1 MDVSKRY
8 SIISNRKSFIED
20 GFTVTITL
28 KGIVQKVSF
37 QSSVTVDH
45 VKFEILKQFYPS
57 SEQSYEYFL
66 AINKTEILQ
75 IEFVRFIFAHEAI
88 QKSLLI
94 KKSIEVYLIPKSKE
108 IIARKCKADIIKKQL
123 GTYVGVKQ
131 IPSPTLNSKPP
142 PSVPPRRTNSQT
154 NIQKVLANSNNN
166 NNNIN
171 NNNNTTTTTTTS
183 NNNVSASPS
192 SASITSTAG
201 VTISK
206 STSTS
211 SLVLVS
217 PTTTTTT
224 NKTAASPSSSSISQD
239 GSSLTFSQED
249 VSTEILKLQLQQQ
262 LMLLEDEELTYQS
275 LLVSTESDDEG
286 DTNNLLGIGSGGG
299 KTAVEL
305 DSIFSLSPQSATS
318 PPLSPPSPNPTR
330 TKPAVPPRS
339 FNSLDESE
347 TLTFKKEPILPKSSN
362 ESLLGSVPN
371 EQKNDKSPLKSTE
384 PTISTVQQ
392 PIVEQQQQQQ
402 LLQQQQQQ
410 QQQEEVIESQHWS
423 NYLSMKPLK
432 PTLNEIPI
440 QVQVKDNYFI
450 MGCNKNFTSSEF
462 KSYLVSNLESMI
474 QAIKVG
480 TFATNDISSETIAFK
495 KNAVICDLFTD
506 SIQQRPTSIPS
517 LIVLKPGMQDLFKGN
532 SRAFIGSPIVNS
544 NNNSV
549 NNNSIN
555 NSNSSIN
562 NSLDGFKLSTSLQT
576 PSVNLSL
583 LHNNIQNLIS
593 NNGNSGPS
601 SINSNSS
608 SGSNNGNITNYSSS
622 IGNEYKQP
630 ISGSLIFS
638 NNKTLGRNANFSLGE
653 QRDNNAKLR
662 QQKKKLTAI
671 QISSLLGEPLNWSN
685 TENEIKYFRNLAE
698 QIFDFQTLD
707 ERDRVKI
714 TIAPVT
720 NAHPDP
726 LLPSTFRVRFY
737 LPPDNH
743 STTINVMSS
752 DTVTNL
758 IEKVI
763 AKHNNST
770 KLISSDHTPSDYVI
784 RITGTSDHVLK
795 TDELVTNLIV
805 VRNRLQRKKDIKFS
819 LVHKTSLP
827 KIYIDGHSPEI
838 CTLKNNNNNNN
849 NNINN
854 NNNNNINNNN
864 NSENGNI
871 QQPYG
876 SPVNILQFPISPRSE
891 NNVNSNNNN
900 NYNNYNNYNNNNNSN
915 RGNNSNRSILLYEI
929 NRPFEIRI
937 ICLENLVLPLF
948 QKYLG
953 SESNN
958 FNDVKLTIM
967 VELCHGEDVLTEPM
981 ETVIK
986 LGSNPLWCEWLRSA
1000 LLMSNIPRASKLC
1013 FTAYAQQGDK
1023 QQAKVSIGWADLQLI
1038 DYHSQLLSGVISLIL
1053 WPGARTDIPDFNV
1066 PSPSLVIEFCQFPFP
1081 VVFPKPEM
1089 MERTEIR
1096 DYVESRKED
1105 TERLEE
1111 LTRKDSLYVLT
1122 ETDKKFIWLYRM
1134 HLQKIPSSLP
1144 KVLQS
1149 LNWNNPQEVKE
1160 AHRLLSIWSTLSPL
1174 EALEL
1179 LDSKFADEL
1188 VREYAVNCLHSLA
1201 DSELALYLLQLV
1213 QSLKHEPYHNS
1224 ALCRFLIRRAL
1235 NNRAVIGHPFFW
1247 HLEAEMHNPKIS
1259 ERYSL
1264 VLETFLKGCGNQRHE
1279 FVKQM
1284 EVVTKLQTIAKLVK
1298 EASPNKRKNLLHEE
1312 LNKMSWPNTFHLPIS
1327 PSTETCGVIV
1337 SECRWLDSF
1346 TVPLYLVF
1354 QNVDPVGEPIAVI
1367 FKNGDDLRQDIL
1379 TLQMISVMDN
1389 IWKQNGLDLHLSIY
1403 NVTAINEDTGFIE
1416 VVPDSDTTANIQKA
1430 AGGVTAAFTKTPLSN
1445 WLRERNQSDPDYE
1458 YAVGNFTHSLAGYC
1472 VATFI
1477 LGISDRHNDNIMVS
1491 KSGHLFHID
1500 FAHFLGNIMKFHGY
1514 KREKAPFV
1522 LTPEFAHVMGGEKSL
1537 SFKFFSD
1544 LCCLSY
1550 KFLRNHRNLFINLFS
1565 LMISTG
1571 IPELSTKAD
1580 ISYLKEA
1587 FLLDVSDEEA
1597 GASFERL
1604 IQKSLKTKTTQV
1616 MFAMHILAHSG
1627 TSSDD

>member
-45 VKFEILKQFYPS
+45 VKYEILKQFYPA

-123 GTYVGVKQ
+123 GTYVSAKQ
-131 IPSPTLNSKPP
+131 THSPASNSKPP

-154 NIQKVLANSNNN
+154 NIQKVLTNNN
-166 NNNIN
+166 NNNN
-171 NNNNTTTTTTTS
+171 NNNSNS
-183 NNNVSASPS
+183 NNNSSNNINVSSGAST
-192 SASITSTAG
+192 TSTAG
-201 VTISK
+201 VTTT
-206 STSTS
+206 STTS
-211 SLVLVS
+211 SLTLS
-217 PTTTTTT
+217 PPTTV
-224 NKTAASPSSSSISQD
+224 NKTSSPSSSSISQD

-275 LLVSTESDDEG
+275 QLVSTESDDEG
-286 DTNNLLGIGSGGG
+286 DTNNLLSIGGE
-299 KTAVEL
+299 KTNAEL
-305 DSIFSLSPQSATS
+305 DSIFSLSPQSTLS
-318 PPLSPPSPNPTR
+318 PPLSPTISPPMSPASPNPTKS
-330 TKPAVPPRS
+330 KPAVPPRS
-339 FNSLDESE
+339 FNSPEENSE
-347 TLTFKKEPILPKSSN
+347 TLTFKKEPIIPKSSN
-362 ESLLGSVPN
+362 ESLLASVPS
-371 EQKNDKSPLKSTE
+371 EQKNEKSPSKPTE
-384 PTISTVQQ
+384 PIATVQQ
-392 PIVEQQQQQQ
+392 PIPFTEQPV
-402 LLQQQQQQ
+402 
-410 QQQEEVIESQHWS
+410 QQEVLEPQHWT

-432 PTLNEIPI
+432 SNLNEIPI

-474 QAIKVG
+474 QSIKVG
-480 TFATNDISSETIAFK
+480 TFATNDISPETIAFK
-495 KNAVICDLFTD
+495 KNAVLCDLFSN

-544 NNNSV
+544 NNNS
-549 NNNSIN
+549 NNNSVN
-555 NSNSSIN
+555 GNSNN
-562 NSLDGFKLSTSLQT
+562 NNISNSMDGFKLSTSIKT

-583 LHNNIQNLIS
+583 LHSNIQNLIS
-593 NNGNSGPS
+593 NNGGGSGS
-601 SINSNSS
+601 SSVNSNSS
-608 SGSNNGNITNYSSS
+608 NNNGNMAMFSSS
-622 IGNEYKQP
+622 VGNELKQP
-630 ISGSLIFS
+630 PTSGSLIFS

-752 DTVTNL
+752 DTVINL

-763 AKHNNST
+763 TKHNNST

-827 KIYIDGHSPEI
+827 KIYIDGYSPEI
-838 CTLKNNNNNNN
+838 CTLNNNNNNS
-849 NNINN
+849 
-854 NNNNNINNNN
+854 NNN
-864 NSENGNI
+864 NSNNNNSGNQNISLVNSNGSI

-891 NNVNSNNNN
+891 NNVNSSNNNN
-900 NYNNYNNYNNNNNSN
+900 NFNNNNNSN
-915 RGNNSNRSILLYEI
+915 NSNSGNSNRSILLYEI

-953 SESNN
+953 SECNN

-1013 FTAYAQQGDK
+1013 FTVYAQQGDK
-1023 QQAKVSIGWADLQLI
+1023 QQGKVSIGWADLQLI

-1111 LTRKDSLYVLT
+1111 LIRKDSLYVLT

-1430 AGGVTAAFTKTPLSN
+1430 AGGVAAAFTKTPLSN
-1445 WLRERNQSDPDYE
+1445 WLRERNQSDSDYE